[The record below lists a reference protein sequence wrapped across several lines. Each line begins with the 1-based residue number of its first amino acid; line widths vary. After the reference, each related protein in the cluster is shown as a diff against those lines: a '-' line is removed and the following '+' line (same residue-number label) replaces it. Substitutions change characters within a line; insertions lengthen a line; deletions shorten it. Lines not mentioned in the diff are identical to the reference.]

1 MNMCLLEVAICE
13 KYRSSHFQS
22 QTQGGVKFEDWEGR
36 LKKFRTGGLPI
47 FFRGVSTPLCAMSW
61 GVCGWKCCIPLH
73 LPPLFCYMSLLD
85 LLIGNTFFDNNL
97 TSLNFKLGVQA
108 NYPLAWMFFLALA
121 TAYPINANFSKI
133 QHFVI
138 SASFIL
144 QSDWLE
150 KKAYQLLCLRKEAL
164 GMRLM
169 PTKTM
174 VRHCYWQCINVFKII
189 LHF

>member
-1 MNMCLLEVAICE
+1 MCHEL
-13 KYRSSHFQS
+13 
-22 QTQGGVKFEDWEGR
+22 
-36 LKKFRTGGLPI
+36 GGLWME
-47 FFRGVSTPLCAMSW
+47 VLYTPA
-61 GVCGWKCCIPLH
+61 P
-73 LPPLFCYMSLLD
+73 PPLFCYMSLLD

-108 NYPLAWMFFLALA
+108 NYPLTWMFFLALA

-174 VRHCYWQCINVFKII
+174 VRHCYWQCINVFKSI

>member
-22 QTQGGVKFEDWEGR
+22 QTQGVV
-36 LKKFRTGGLPI
+36 KFRTGGLPI

-174 VRHCYWQCINVFKII
+174 VRHCYWQCINVFKSI